1 MNSQR
6 WKRVTDILERA
17 VDLDAIAREVLVT
30 RECVGDPALRAEVER
45 LIAADSRV
53 HGFLEPLEAQPPSSP
68 PVAAGARI
76 GGYTLIR
83 RIAAGGMG
91 VVFEAQQERPNR
103 RVALKLVQ
111 SALADASTLRRFQYE
126 AEALGRLRHPG
137 IAQVYEAGVEV
148 DAAGEER
155 PFLAM
160 EFVDGARPLTA
171 FSREKSLGFRE
182 RARLFVDVCGA
193 VQHGHDRG
201 VLHRDL
207 KASNV
212 LVDASGAVKVIDFG
226 IAKVL
231 GDEHTRATLAG
242 ELVGTLSSMSP
253 EQLDGDLDALDV
265 RSDVYALGAL
275 LYETL
280 CDVPPLDLRG
290 LSLSEALSKART
302 SVPRAPT
309 TVRTDLPV
317 ELEWIVLRAIEPERE
332 RRYPSAAEFAA
343 DLERFLVD
351 EPVHASPPSTVYRMR
366 KFVRRNRLGVIA
378 GFAILTAILGGSV
391 LALVERD
398 RAVAARDRA
407 EDAEQLA
414 TKRLERIEAEA
425 RTNRELAAFQSGILT
440 SADPDG
446 AGRGVLVIDAL
457 ARATESLDARV
468 GLDPRLALALRRSI
482 VDAYTALGSP
492 REAGS
497 ELEKMRPTWES
508 LYEPDDVH
516 RLELERLAIDLANFD
531 GATTER
537 RRLALDGLARAERVH
552 GVGTN
557 EVSEWMLTVATA
569 HVDLDDLESA
579 RALCSAALLDLE
591 ARTGPAS
598 STTLRAR
605 ELMGRILGDSH
616 EYLEAEAWRRA
627 TYDTCVTA
635 FGEEHEQTLL
645 AKKQLAVAV
654 GQNERADEA
663 VALLVDVVEAHERR
677 GGRDSS
683 RAISANL
690 DLAEFL
696 WKAKRPTESL
706 ALAESMLERVLS
718 TYGPKSSLAGTARI
732 RRAKALAAVG
742 RREEAIEDLRTAL
755 QDAVQS
761 PVPDDKVVTNLGA
774 ELTMNLFL
782 SGRYPEA
789 VVQAKEDWDRSRRQF
804 GSDDVKSLF
813 RGSMYA
819 SCLAE
824 VGRLPESIRM
834 LESVLIEQDRRLGP
848 LHRESLATLTNLST
862 GQLNAADLDGAACTS
877 QELVARIESDP
888 KSVPSARASA
898 HWALGRVL
906 CERGDQEGAEENY
919 LIASANWQRAG
930 MSDSPPA
937 IHGMLDEA
945 YTLDRLGRR
954 AEALEVRER
963 AVAATIR
970 AAHHPQLRARVF
982 SSFAWCVQ
990 NAGEPEYARELARMI
1005 LAGSGPIEPNVRRMT
1020 EKIAGPD

>member
-17 VDLDAIAREVLVT
+17 VELDAPARESLM
-30 RECVGDPALRAEVER
+30 RAECADDHELRVEVER
-45 LIAADSRV
+45 LIAADSRARD
-53 HGFLEPLEAQPPSSP
+53 FLVPIELPTASST
-68 PVAAGARI
+68 PVAVGARI

-111 SALADASTLRRFQYE
+111 SALADVSTLRRFQYE

-137 IAQVYEAGVEV
+137 IAQVYEAGVDV

-171 FSREKSLGFRE
+171 FVREGSLGFRD
-182 RARLFVDVCGA
+182 RARLFVDVCAA

-207 KASNV
+207 KPSNV

-309 TVRTDLPV
+309 AIRTDLPL
-317 ELEWIVLRAIEPERE
+317 ELEWIVLRALEPERE
-332 RRYPSAAEFAA
+332 RRYPSAADFAA
-343 DLERFLVD
+343 DMERFLVD

-366 KFVRRNRLGVIA
+366 KFVRRNRIAVVAGV
-378 GFAILTAILGGSV
+378 AILTAILGGSV

-398 RAVAARDRA
+398 RAVAARERA
-407 EDAEQLA
+407 EDAEELA
-414 TKRLERIEAEA
+414 TSRLARIEAEA

-446 AGRGVLVIDAL
+446 AGRGVLVVDAL
-457 ARATESLDARV
+457 ARATESFDARV
-468 GLDPRLALALRRSI
+468 DLDPRLALALRRSI
-482 VDAYTALGSP
+482 VDAYSALGSP
-492 REAGS
+492 RDAAG
-497 ELEKMRPTWES
+497 ELEKMRPIWEE
-508 LYEPDDVH
+508 LYESDDVQ
-516 RLELERLAIDLANFD
+516 RLELERLALDLAHFE
-531 GATTER
+531 GSTTELR
-537 RRLALDGLARAERVH
+537 ALALDGLARAERVY
-552 GVGTN
+552 GVGAD

-569 HVDLDDLESA
+569 HADLDDLDSA
-579 RALCSAALLDLE
+579 RALCSAALTNLE
-591 ARTGPAS
+591 SRAGPAS
-598 STTLRAR
+598 PTTLRAR
-605 ELMGRILGDSH
+605 ELMGRILGNSH
-616 EYLEAEAWRRA
+616 EYVEAEVWQRS
-627 TYDTCVTA
+627 TYDTCVAA

-645 AKKQLAVAV
+645 AKKQLAVAM
-654 GQNERADEA
+654 GQNEHADEA
-663 VALLVDVVEAHERR
+663 AALLREVVEAHERR

-696 WKAKRPTESL
+696 WKVKRPTESL
-706 ALAESMLERVLS
+706 ELADSMLERVIS
-718 TYGPKSSLAGTARI
+718 TYGPRSSLASTARI
-732 RRAKALAAVG
+732 RRAKALWAVG
-742 RREEAIEDLRTAL
+742 RSQEAIADLENAL
-755 QDAVQS
+755 HEAELLA
-761 PVPDDKVVTNLGA
+761 VPDDRVVTALGA
-774 ELTMNLFL
+774 ELTMNLYL
-782 SGRYPEA
+782 AGRYPEA
-789 VVQAKEDWDRSRRQF
+789 VIRGKETWDRSRQRL
-804 GSDDVKSLF
+804 GADDPNTLV
-813 RGSMYA
+813 RGSLYA
-819 SCLAE
+819 ACLGE
-824 VGRLPESIRM
+824 VGRLPESIRT
-834 LESVLIEQDRRLGP
+834 LEAVLIEQDRRLGP

-862 GQLNAADLDGAACTS
+862 GQLNLGDLDGAACTA
-877 QELVARIESDP
+877 EDLVARIDSDP
-888 KSVPSARASA
+888 RSVHSARASA

-906 CERGDQEGAEENY
+906 CDRGDQSAAEENY
-919 LIASANWQRAG
+919 AIAAANWARAG
-930 MSDSPPA
+930 LSDSPAA
-937 IHGMLDEA
+937 IHGLLDEA

-954 AEALEVRER
+954 TEAREVRER
-963 AVAATIR
+963 AAAATLR
-970 AAHHPQLRARVF
+970 SAVTPQLRARAF

-990 NAGEPEYARELARMI
+990 NSGDPEYARELARMI
-1005 LAGSGPIEPNVRRMT
+1005 LAHDGPIEPNVRRMT
-1020 EKIAGPD
+1020 EKMAGPE